1 MWLRTEHRTCYHQ
14 FCVNFFLS
22 RTVPQILNTQ
32 EGVLQN
38 KNQNKPPMR
47 VNSKV
52 IDTHNIISSTMFE
65 RRVNDPSENVTTIV
79 VCDGLFLAGPVAVP

>member
-1 MWLRTEHRTCYHQ
+1 M
-14 FCVNFFLS
+14 
-22 RTVPQILNTQ
+22 PQILNTQ

-38 KNQNKPPMR
+38 KNQNKPLMR

-65 RRVNDPSENVTTIV
+65 RRVNDPSENVTTMLCV
-79 VCDGLFLAGPVAVP
+79 TGCSWQAPLQSPSAGLLEQLS